1 MPFNKTFGVDLG
13 TSLLKIYAQDQD
25 TVITE
30 KNMIAIRNQTQLFAV
45 GNEAYSIFEKNP
57 SNISVISPMSRG
69 RIADIHH
76 TEVILNA
83 LLEKAGAGSVF
94 GSEIYLA
101 VPTDLSEIEQRA
113 YYTIG
118 NSNRKNKIYMVDKT
132 IADALAMGIP
142 VSKTKGSMVV
152 NIGSQS
158 TEISVLEKGKV
169 VLSKILELGGS
180 QLNQAII
187 NEVRKQY
194 NLHIGSRTARRLK
207 FSLAYLK
214 DDPQEARKAAG
225 VDSLTGLPGEAVIPS
240 EMIYETIYP
249 LVCRICEEIRFF
261 LERTP
266 PQIRYNI
273 ETEGIWLAGGTAR
286 IPDIDWFLSRQTGQ
300 KVCLSGFYEL
310 STIYGLKEIIR
321 DRALKKWVW

>member
-13 TSLLKIYAQDQD
+13 TSSVKIYAKDQD
-25 TVITE
+25 TIITE
-30 KNMIAIRNQTQLFAV
+30 KTMIAIRNQKQILAV

-57 SNISVISPMSRG
+57 SNVSVISPMSGG
-69 RIADIHH
+69 RIADINH
-76 TEVILNA
+76 TELILNA

-94 GSEIYLA
+94 GSDVYLA

-118 NSNRKNKIYMVDKT
+118 NSSRKNKVYMVDKT
-132 IADALAMGIP
+132 VADAVAMGVP
-142 VSKTKGSMVV
+142 VNKTKGSMIV

-158 TEISVLEKGKV
+158 TEISIIERGKV
-169 VLSKILELGGS
+169 ILSKIVEIGGS

-187 NEVRKQY
+187 NEVRKNF

-214 DDPQEARKAAG
+214 YDPQEARKAAG

-240 EMIYETIYP
+240 EMIYETILP
-249 LVCRICEEIRFF
+249 PVRQICEEIRFF

-266 PQIRYNI
+266 PQIRCSI
-273 ETEGIWLAGGTAR
+273 EQEGICLAGGTAR
-286 IPDIDWFLSRQTGQ
+286 IPDMDWFLSRETGQ

-310 STIYGLKEIIR
+310 CTIYGLKEIIR